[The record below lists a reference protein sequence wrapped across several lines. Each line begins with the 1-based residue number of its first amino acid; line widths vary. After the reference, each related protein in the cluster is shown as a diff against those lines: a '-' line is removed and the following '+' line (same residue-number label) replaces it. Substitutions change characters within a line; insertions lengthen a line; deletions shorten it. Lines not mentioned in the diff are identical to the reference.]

1 MPEFF
6 PKQRRKIEL
15 EDWHPLMNAQEQKR
29 IRFDHL
35 MPLTAQPY
43 ISFPAFANDA
53 FEKMELQNSS
63 IKDIDLT
70 TEIEEVTV
78 ELYATESSEPME
90 IEWGVGLD
98 EAKADADEKKRKLL
112 LTGSTLR
119 QFKLVRVTREKA
131 AIVALAFNITT
142 KSTRGLAAWAHD
154 HHGKTMWAE
163 FSIDPKPKKKAAE
176 EPQLPLAPPAK
187 ESSNLKGSKAKAFCT
202 FPGCTLDAFHEGD
215 HSPATAK
222 Q

>member
-6 PKQRRKIEL
+6 QKQRRKIEL
-15 EDWHPLMNAQEQKR
+15 EDWHPLMNAQGEKR
-29 IRFDHL
+29 IRFDLL
-35 MPLTAQPY
+35 MPLTGQPY
-43 ISFPAFANDA
+43 VGFPKFANDA
-53 FEKMELQNSS
+53 YEKMELENSS

-131 AIVALAFNITT
+131 NVVALRFNITT

-163 FSIDPKPKKKAAE
+163 FSIDSKPKKKAAE
-176 EPQLPLAPPAK
+176 EPQLPLAK
-187 ESSNLKGSKAKAFCT
+187 DFCT
-202 FPGCTLDAFHEGD
+202 FPGCTLDADHAGD
-215 HSPATAK
+215 HKTVVEINRKDDQKVAAGK
-222 Q
+222 R